1 MLQSDRVNHKTLLGL
16 VFIWAIIQGAATPL
30 TGMNQRG
37 IHSLSPA
44 FFTGLYFLA
53 AALFFPFPQMLMKRF
68 RVYTLAKL
76 AVFLG
81 VLSILPMGMD
91 LPPEKLAIC
100 RILQGISSTLL
111 LVTVETELL
120 TTSTAANRAGAL
132 GQLEVW
138 LVLGGGT
145 GAALAPLIWSI
156 TPWMAGLI
164 PAIPA
169 MIVLIMPFKSSA
181 SNYESPICPAQSGS
195 VRSATP
201 LFLIMTAMA
210 QGLVE
215 GVLMAFLTPW
225 LISNHWN
232 ETSISAAFASLFAGI
247 ISSQIYLS
255 RLAFEHGYGNLLI
268 ICHMGVAIG
277 FFYLAC
283 PNHEILTLSALF
295 IIGLGIGCQYPV
307 AQAGLAESVSP
318 QHIPLAASIFLA
330 SNAFGCLISSPL
342 GGFIQSTWGTVFLYN
357 CVGTFCL
364 TLVLAGLGDCWI
376 ARKSTS

>member
-1 MLQSDRVNHKTLLGL
+1 MLQSDRVDHKTLLGL

-30 TGMNQRG
+30 TGMNLRG

-44 FFTGLYFLA
+44 YFTGLYFLA
-53 AALFFPFPQMLMKRF
+53 AVLFFPFPQMLMRQF

-81 VLSILPMGMD
+81 VISILPMGLD
-91 LPPEKLAIC
+91 LPTEKLAIC

-111 LVTVETELL
+111 LVTVETVLL
-120 TTSTAANRAGAL
+120 TKSTAINRAGAL
-132 GQLEVW
+132 GQLEVC

-156 TPWMAGLI
+156 TPWMAGFI

-169 MIVLIMPFKSSA
+169 MIILMMPFKSNA
-181 SNYESPICPAQSGS
+181 SNYKSPICPAQSGS

-201 LFLIMTAMA
+201 FFLIMTAMA

-225 LISNHWN
+225 LLSNHWN
-232 ETSISAAFASLFAGI
+232 ETSISAAFVSLFAGI

-255 RLAFEHGYGNLLI
+255 RLACEHGHGNLLI
-268 ICHMGVAIG
+268 LCHVGVAIG
-277 FFYLAC
+277 FFCLVC

-318 QHIPLAASIFLA
+318 QHIPLAASVFLA
-330 SNAFGCLISSPL
+330 SNAFGCLISSPS